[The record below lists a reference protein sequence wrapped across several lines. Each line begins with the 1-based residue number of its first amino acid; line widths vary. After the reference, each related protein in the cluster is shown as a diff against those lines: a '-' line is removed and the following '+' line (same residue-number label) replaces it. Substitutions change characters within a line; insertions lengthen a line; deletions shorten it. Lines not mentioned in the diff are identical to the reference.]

1 MDIKNHK
8 FFVIFV
14 MFFILIILYK
24 LADYTPVILGG
35 FRDFG
40 FRLLGICQPII
51 IAMILSY
58 ILKPLVNLIDK
69 MYFKLFYKIDKNQNP
84 LDVVS
89 EKQFSRVRLLTVL
102 SVLLTLIGF
111 IVILVF
117 FILEPLLNSLRSL
130 VKEVPSFI
138 NIVNSGL
145 SGFELD
151 PEFVSQ
157 VVQKVTGFFTTN
169 FSNLLNTSISAL
181 TSFISNTGI
190 LIFNFVIAIILSV
203 YILRSKEKIA
213 RFFSVLSDIVFTER
227 FSKKVKEFSINFDR
241 VFGGYFTGVIVDAIL
256 VGCCSFILTAIVKN
270 PYAVVVGVV
279 AGICNVVP
287 YVGPLVGALAG
298 LFLGL
303 PASITTAVLS
313 FLVLIGFQQIDGNIV
328 QPKILGEFVGLPPLV
343 IIMSI
348 IIGGGLFGII
358 GIIIA
363 SPTVG
368 VISLYYKKYLEKID
382 KKI

>member
-145 SGFELD
+145 SGFE
-151 PEFVSQ
+151 
-157 VVQKVTGFFTTN
+157 
-169 FSNLLNTSISAL
+169 
-181 TSFISNTGI
+181 
-190 LIFNFVIAIILSV
+190 
-203 YILRSKEKIA
+203 
-213 RFFSVLSDIVFTER
+213 
-227 FSKKVKEFSINFDR
+227 
-241 VFGGYFTGVIVDAIL
+241 
-256 VGCCSFILTAIVKN
+256 
-270 PYAVVVGVV
+270 
-279 AGICNVVP
+279 
-287 YVGPLVGALAG
+287 
-298 LFLGL
+298 
-303 PASITTAVLS
+303 
-313 FLVLIGFQQIDGNIV
+313 
-328 QPKILGEFVGLPPLV
+328 
-343 IIMSI
+343 
-348 IIGGGLFGII
+348 
-358 GIIIA
+358 
-363 SPTVG
+363 
-368 VISLYYKKYLEKID
+368 
-382 KKI
+382 